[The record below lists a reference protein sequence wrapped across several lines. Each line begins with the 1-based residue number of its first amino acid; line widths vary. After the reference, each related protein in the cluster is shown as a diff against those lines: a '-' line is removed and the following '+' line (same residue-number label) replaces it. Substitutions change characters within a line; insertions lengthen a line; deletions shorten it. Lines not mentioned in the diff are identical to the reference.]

1 MTSTNFTFNNTV
13 YTANDKM
20 TYFYRW
26 PEGRKGERVRIKK
39 ADFESAYNQFVEAEN
54 ARQNAAN
61 EFTNIDPLPKYAVI
75 DGERT
80 NANAGNHILVV
91 SVSDDL
97 DMIKATVSGE
107 FEEVVAV
114 FERDDQ
120 IYYSRHLDNPTR
132 EFKGHIE
139 DLKAAK
145 VIEIDPLLKAAED
158 PAISVEEYCEM
169 IEESETTEETKEIVK
184 AKKSRKSKDIAYT
197 YSENG
202 ETVVT
207 LTAKQVDFVKHLP
220 DTCFWE
226 NGLESCI
233 WVDCLC
239 DEISGQ
245 FAGKPM
251 TVGAMI
257 STLCEKGLGI
267 RGKQKV
273 NGRKCTSFELTDL
286 GMKVFAGA
294 EWGLE

>member
-61 EFTNIDPLPKYAVI
+61 EFTNIDPL
-75 DGERT
+75 
-80 NANAGNHILVV
+80 
-91 SVSDDL
+91 
-97 DMIKATVSGE
+97 
-107 FEEVVAV
+107 
-114 FERDDQ
+114 
-120 IYYSRHLDNPTR
+120 
-132 EFKGHIE
+132 
-139 DLKAAK
+139 
-145 VIEIDPLLKAAED
+145 LKAAED
-158 PAISVEEYCEM
+158 PTISVEEYCEM
-169 IEESETTEETKEIVK
+169 IEESETTEETKEIAK
-184 AKKSRKSKDIAYT
+184 AKKTRKSKDIAYT

-239 DEISGQ
+239 DDIGGQ

>member
-1 MTSTNFTFNNTV
+1 MTSTNFTFNNIV
-13 YTANDKM
+13 YTANEKN
-20 TYFYRW
+20 TYFYCW
-26 PEGRKGERVRIKK
+26 PESRKGERTRIKK
-39 ADFESAYNQFVEAEN
+39 ADFEAAYNQYTEATKHHAVVEG
-54 ARQNAAN
+54 RKVTGSDLQV
-61 EFTNIDPLPKYAVI
+61 PAVI
-75 DGERT
+75 NQHGCVDCSKCNVQNCPHRDCFRRNPYSIGGIAECPR
-80 NANAGNHILVV
+80 LK
-91 SVSDDL
+91 
-97 DMIKATVSGE
+97 IKA
-107 FEEVVAV
+107 EE
-114 FERDDQ
+114 
-120 IYYSRHLDNPTR
+120 P
-132 EFKGHIE
+132 K
-139 DLKAAK
+139 
-145 VIEIDPLLKAAED
+145 
-158 PAISVEEYCEM
+158 VEEP
-169 IEESETTEETKEIVK
+169 TTEPETPK
-184 AKKSRKSKDIAYT
+184 AKKTRKSKDIAFT

-207 LTAKQVDFVKHLP
+207 LTAKQVDFVKHLS

-239 DEISGQ
+239 DDIGGQ